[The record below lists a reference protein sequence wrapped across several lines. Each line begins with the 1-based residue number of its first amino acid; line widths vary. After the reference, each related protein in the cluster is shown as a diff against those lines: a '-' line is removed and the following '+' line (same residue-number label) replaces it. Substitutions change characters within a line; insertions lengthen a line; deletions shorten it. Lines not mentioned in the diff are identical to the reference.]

1 MIELAGA
8 CFLAAAALGGW
19 LGWSIRRERGV
30 WQRRADI
37 DAKQAS
43 AGTPATGAAPELAAN
58 RTGWLRVLDAPV
70 LVQVCKLSNALQ
82 QIHRESK
89 LSQAAWDRDIAPAIL
104 GYLQFVQLLPASEAH
119 HHAHVGGLA
128 AHTIEVIRAAVG
140 LRNGY
145 LLPKGGAAEVI
156 DAQRDH
162 WTYAVILAALLH
174 DVGKTITDLRI
185 SIAERPDGPGRPWL
199 PVCGDMPTAAAV
211 EYEVRFAPKVERNY
225 GAHRRLQLV
234 LAPRIV
240 PATAL
245 AFVAREPSV
254 MRELEA
260 AWSGDDATGVLAEI
274 VRQADRQS
282 AASNLQQGPRNQ
294 FATATAVPLVDQLM
308 DAMRRLLRQGALPLN
323 RDGAAGWIGA
333 GAAWFVA
340 KRLADTV
347 REEIARAHPDDGAS
361 IPGPAKNDRLFDSW
375 QDYGLL
381 ECNPDT
387 GQAIWYVEVRGEGY
401 THEFAMLKFPL
412 AKLFDSADD
421 YPSEFDGDLAVI
433 PRRKTRSTR
442 PDEPPGDR
450 LSGAPKTGD
459 AHPERQRASGF
470 LTPPSPVPPPKPA
483 RAAVKRSPGHEL
495 PTSEGIKSE
504 TKECE
509 VPGTATAPSRNDE
522 FLSNDESATAAA
534 AAPRNH
540 GRLPPATRP
549 VTPFVSVPKTDA
561 DGGKS
566 GHEEPGDAACRFMA
580 WVQQGIAD
588 GSIPYN
594 EAGAPVHFVREGMA
608 LVSPRTFRE
617 FAVLYGDDGNGL
629 DPGTSPSD
637 KQGIGIQRQ
646 VIKAHWH
653 LVGPGNSNVHHFGVI
668 GRGGKRVGKLAAVVI
683 QHPERWFNPVPPSN
697 PSVVPFLDPK
707 SSEPSG
713 ASS

>member
-19 LGWSIRRERGV
+19 LGWSIRRERV
-30 WQRRADI
+30 VQQRRADI
-37 DAKQAS
+37 DAKPAN
-43 AGTPATGAAPELAAN
+43 AGTPATGAAPGLAAN

-70 LVQVCKLSNALQ
+70 LVHVCKLSNALQ

-89 LSQAAWDRDIAPAIL
+89 LSQAMWDRDVGPAIL

-128 AHTIEVIRAAVG
+128 AHTIEVIRAAVA

-145 LLPKGGAAEVI
+145 LLPKGGAAEAI

-174 DVGKTITDLRI
+174 DIGKTMTDLRV

-199 PVCGDMPTAAAV
+199 PVCGDMPTADAV
-211 EYEVRFAPKVERNY
+211 EYEVRFAPKAERNY
-225 GAHRRLQLV
+225 GAHRRLPLV

-274 VRQADRQS
+274 VRQADRHS
-282 AASNLQQGPRNQ
+282 AASNLQLGPRNQ
-294 FATATAVPLVDQLM
+294 FATATAIPLVDQLM
-308 DAMRRLLRQGALPLN
+308 NAMRRLLRQGALPLN

-347 REEIARAHPDDGAS
+347 REEIARADPTDGAS

-381 ECNPDT
+381 ERNPDT

-412 AKLFDSADD
+412 AKLFDSVDD
-421 YPSEFDGDLAVI
+421 YPSDFDGELFVI
-433 PRRKTRSTR
+433 PPRKTRGTR

-450 LSGAPKTGD
+450 LGGAPKTCD
-459 AHPERQRASGF
+459 AHPERQRASGL
-470 LTPPSPVPPPKPA
+470 LTPPSPVPPRNPPMQPSSDPRVMSSRRAGRRTVRPRNMRCQARPQGSAETTNSSRMTIRRRLPVPRPEHAAACLRLPGPSPRSCPCLRRTPTAASRIMRRPA
-483 RAAVKRSPGHEL
+483 RQPAASWRGCNRASQMVPSPTTKRARRSISYPRGWRWSPRGLSASLQRSTATTAMGWTLAQAH
-495 PTSEGIKSE
+495 PTSRVSASSARSSRRTGTWSAPE
-504 TKECE
+504 T
-509 VPGTATAPSRNDE
+509 
-522 FLSNDESATAAA
+522 
-534 AAPRNH
+534 
-540 GRLPPATRP
+540 
-549 VTPFVSVPKTDA
+549 
-561 DGGKS
+561 
-566 GHEEPGDAACRFMA
+566 
-580 WVQQGIAD
+580 
-588 GSIPYN
+588 
-594 EAGAPVHFVREGMA
+594 
-608 LVSPRTFRE
+608 RTFI
-617 FAVLYGDDGNGL
+617 
-629 DPGTSPSD
+629 TS
-637 KQGIGIQRQ
+637 
-646 VIKAHWH
+646 A
-653 LVGPGNSNVHHFGVI
+653 
-668 GRGGKRVGKLAAVVI
+668 
-683 QHPERWFNPVPPSN
+683 
-697 PSVVPFLDPK
+697 
-707 SSEPSG
+707 
-713 ASS
+713 

>member
-8 CFLAAAALGGW
+8 CFLAAAALSGW
-19 LGWSIRRERGV
+19 LGWFIRRERGL

-43 AGTPATGAAPELAAN
+43 AGTPATGAAPGLAAN

-89 LSQAAWDRDIAPAIL
+89 LSQTAWDRDIAPAIL
-104 GYLQFVQLLPASEAH
+104 RYLQFVQLLPASEAH

-128 AHTIEVIRAAVG
+128 AHTIEVIRAAVT
-140 LRNGY
+140 LRSGY

-162 WTYAVILAALLH
+162 WTYSVILAALLH

-199 PVCGDMPTAAAV
+199 PVCGDMPSAAAV
-211 EYEVRFAPKVERNY
+211 EYEVRFAPKSERNY
-225 GAHRRLQLV
+225 GAHRRLPLV

-294 FATATAVPLVDQLM
+294 FTTATAVPLVDQLM

-421 YPSEFDGDLAVI
+421 YPSEFDGDFVVI
-433 PRRKTRSTR
+433 PRGKTRSTR

-470 LTPPSPVPPPKPA
+470 LPPPSPVPPPKPT
-483 RAAVKRSPGHEL
+483 RAAVKRSPGHEQ

-534 AAPRNH
+534 AAPRKH

-594 EAGAPVHFVREGMA
+594 EAGAPVHFVPEGMA